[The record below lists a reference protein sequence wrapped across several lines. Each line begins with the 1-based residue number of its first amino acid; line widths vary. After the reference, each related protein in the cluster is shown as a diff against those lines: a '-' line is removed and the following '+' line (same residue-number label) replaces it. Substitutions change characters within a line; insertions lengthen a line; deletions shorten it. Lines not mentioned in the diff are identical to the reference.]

1 MTDNEVG
8 GFGVAAANDLL
19 FVTDFALVKQKV
31 TCVSVCFEDES
42 VADFFEDQVQAGRKP
57 EQFARI
63 WLHTH
68 PGDSPLPSTT
78 DEKTFERV
86 FGKCDWS
93 VMFILAQDSSTFAKL
108 RFNVGPGGDIK
119 IPVCVDYCCEFD
131 GADFNSWRKQYKDN
145 VQQDTT
151 FLFQSE
157 KPDKDP
163 KADDTDSFGNEKT
176 ISDHQL
182 TDEDLL
188 SEIEQ
193 MDPAERE
200 VFMDELAVRSNFWN
214 EENEVF
220 YG

>member
-1 MTDNEVG
+1 M
-8 GFGVAAANDLL
+8 

-31 TCVSVCFEDES
+31 TGVSVCFEDES
-42 VADFFEDQVQAGRKP
+42 VANFFEDQVDAGRKP

-68 PGDSPLPSTT
+68 PGDSPAPSCT

-93 VMFILAQDSSTFAKL
+93 VMFILAQDSSTFANL

-119 IPVCVDYCCEFD
+119 IPVCVDYDCEFT
-131 GADFNSWRKQYKDN
+131 GTDFISWHKQYKDN
-145 VQQDTT
+145 VEQDTT
-151 FLFQSE
+151 FLFEIE
-157 KPDKDP
+157 KQDKNP
-163 KADDTDSFGNEKT
+163 KARDTDFFGNEKT
-176 ISDHQL
+176 CSDTQL
-182 TDEDLL
+182 TGDQLL

-193 MDPAERE
+193 MDPVERE
-200 VFMDELAVRSNFWN
+200 ILMDELAVRSDFWDAY
-214 EENEVF
+214 ESEVF